1 MKTIQTLSEQTKR
14 DAYVYFDIKRD
25 GSYDPSG
32 IVKGWAIQNAA
43 NMLKAQGFH
52 NFYVNA
58 GGNIQVAGKTD
69 DHLWRVG
76 IRNPFSRSENVKGLA
91 RTKQGIA
98 PSGTAIRGQHIYN
111 PYHRN
116 KPMLDSARIT
126 VIGLN
131 VYEADQFATAV
142 CAMEKKGGNLSKM

>member
-1 MKTIQTLSEQTKR
+1 
-14 DAYVYFDIKRD
+14 
-25 GSYDPSG
+25 
-32 IVKGWAIQNAA
+32 
-43 NMLKAQGFH
+43 MLKAQGFH

-69 DHLWRVG
+69 DHRWRVG
-76 IRNPFSRSENVKGLA
+76 IRNPSSRSENVKGLA

-131 VYEADQFATAV
+131 VYEADQFATAA
-142 CAMEKKGGNLSKM
+142 CAMEKKRRQFIENVGGFKGYMSDMQGIATVISDFERYMVQK